1 MNLLFQECINTSP
14 NSAATEV
21 SLNHGI
27 IFSSSSLWQ
36 YSENSAT
43 SLIRKNLRIQ
53 NCCKQKGNFFSC
65 RNLNL
70 SKQNKWKNLK
80 S

>member
-43 SLIRKNLRIQ
+43 SLIALGKISGLEIVVSRRVISFLVEISI
-53 NCCKQKGNFFSC
+53 F
-65 RNLNL
+65 RNKT
-70 SKQNKWKNLK
+70 SGKI
-80 S
+80 